1 LRHLYEALI
10 VLDTDLRAM
19 GVRWA
24 LIGGLAVS
32 ARSEPRTTRDLD
44 LALAV
49 QGDREAE
56 TVVRALTG
64 RGYRINT
71 VMDHRTV
78 DRLSTVRV
86 DMRGEDFEGVV
97 ADLLFGSSG
106 IEPEVIAEAQRL
118 EVLPLTYM
126 PVARTGHLL
135 ALKVLSASPDRLQDY
150 TDLKELLKVADE
162 RELLRARQAVDLIS
176 RRGFDRGKDLLGRLE
191 ALIRDGYLSPDHA

>member
-1 LRHLYEALI
+1 MRHLWEALI
-10 VLDTDLRAM
+10 VLDTDLRAI

-49 QGDREAE
+49 EGDREAE
-56 TVVRALTG
+56 TVVRSLAG

-78 DRLSTVRV
+78 DRLSTVRM

-118 EVLPLTYM
+118 EVLPLTHM

-135 ALKVLSASPDRLQDY
+135 ALKVLSASADRLQDY
-150 TDLKELLKVADE
+150 TDLQELLKAADE
-162 RELLRARQAVDLIS
+162 RELLRARQGVDLIS
-176 RRGFDRGKDLLGRLE
+176 RRGFDRGKDLIGLLE
-191 ALIRDGYLSPDHA
+191 ALIRDGYLSP

>member
-1 LRHLYEALI
+1 LRHLWEALI

-32 ARSEPRTTRDLD
+32 ARAEPRTTRDLD

-49 QGDREAE
+49 EGDREAE
-56 TVVRALTG
+56 TIVRSLTG

-78 DRLSTVRV
+78 DRLSTVRL
-86 DMRGEDFEGVV
+86 DMRGEDFQGVV

-106 IEPEVIAEAQRL
+106 IEPEVIAEAGRL

-126 PVARTGHLL
+126 PVARTGHLI
-135 ALKVLSASPDRLQDY
+135 ALKVLSARAERLQDY
-150 TDLKELLKVADE
+150 TDLQELMKVADE
-162 RELLRARQAVDLIS
+162 GERLCARKAVDLIS
-176 RRGFDRGKDLLGRLE
+176 RRGYDRGKDLIALLE
-191 ALIRDGYLSPDHA
+191 ALIRDGYLGP